1 MSTEPTDPTRRNLP
15 ILTGQGAF
23 AAMAW
28 TMASPAV
35 VLTFLAVS
43 LDLPIFLAGLLAA
56 IRHAAG
62 TLSDIFLSGAVART
76 PRRKNA
82 IAVADIAV
90 GTCFMLVV
98 AATVYGNKPLMI
110 AAFIL
115 GIFIIGIIQEVKM
128 LMITDLISDTLKSES
143 RMRIHYIQMA
153 LGGVGAIAL
162 AVLAHELMKGS
173 APHLRHSVV
182 VAIGAVCFIASALSM
197 MAISETSTP
206 QKPAPEQKQAPN
218 NRFSGFLADARSL
231 FALPWFRRFLA
242 VRLSFVIVGL
252 SVPFFALIAADVH
265 HTSARS
271 LTALV
276 VSSAAGMMVAA
287 PLWRALNGYSNRAV
301 MLAGTLMITL
311 SGLILIIIHLAGHSH
326 NIHLHA
332 ASLFVATVAVTG
344 LSSARSLYFMD
355 IAPKAQRVAALA
367 VSKTIGRIAIIAFS
381 AVAAAIAHTQD
392 TVWAV
397 VAITLAS
404 MTAAALCF
412 AYVQTGVD
420 EDADG

>member
-1 MSTEPTDPTRRNLP
+1 MTTEPIDPARRNLP

-23 AAMAW
+23 AAIAW

-62 TLSDIFLSGAVART
+62 TLSDIFLSGAVSRA

-90 GTCFMLVV
+90 AACFLAVV
-98 AATVYGNKPLMI
+98 AATIYGNKPLMI
-110 AAFIL
+110 AAFVV

-128 LMITDLISDTLKSES
+128 LMVTDLISDTLKSES

-182 VAIGAVCFIASALSM
+182 VAIGAVCFIASAVSM
-197 MAISETSTP
+197 MAVTETSAP
-206 QKPAPEQKQAPN
+206 PKRAAKRKLSPAD
-218 NRFSGFLADARSL
+218 RISSFLADARSL
-231 FALPWFRRFLA
+231 FAMPWFRRYLA
-242 VRLSFVIVGL
+242 VRMSFVIVGL
-252 SVPFFALIAADVH
+252 SVPFFALIAADLH
-265 HTSARS
+265 HTSTRG
-271 LTALV
+271 LTALII
-276 VSSAAGMMVAA
+276 SSAAGMIVAA

-301 MLAGTLMITL
+301 MLAGTLMIAF
-311 SGLILIIIHLAGHSH
+311 SGMVLIVIHLVGHSH
-326 NIHLHA
+326 DIHLHA

-355 IAPKAQRVAALA
+355 IAPKAQRVEALA
-367 VSKTIGRIAIIAFS
+367 VSKTIGRIAIIVFS
-381 AVAAAIAHTQD
+381 AIAAAIAHTQD

-397 VAITLAS
+397 VAITFAS
-404 MTAAALCF
+404 LTAAALCY
-412 AYVQTGVD
+412 AYVEPHAERNAG
-420 EDADG
+420 E